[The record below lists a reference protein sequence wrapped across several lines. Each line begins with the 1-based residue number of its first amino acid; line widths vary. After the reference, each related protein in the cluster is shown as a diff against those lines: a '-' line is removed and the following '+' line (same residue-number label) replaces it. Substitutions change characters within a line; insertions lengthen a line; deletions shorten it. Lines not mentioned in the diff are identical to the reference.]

1 MSTKI
6 ITISREFGSGGRY
19 IGTKLADKLGVK
31 FYDKDIIAKV
41 AEETGFAAEFIEKQ
55 GEYSATRNIFSY
67 GFVGRTADGM
77 STSDHIFIAQRKII
91 NSIADEG
98 PCVIVGRC
106 ADYIL
111 KDRDN
116 VLNVFI
122 YGRKPE
128 KTQRITK
135 MYNKTEKEALAMMKD
150 MDKKRSINYQYC
162 TDQKWGDT
170 KNYDLCLN
178 SSYFGYEKCVDIL
191 AELAQA

>member
-41 AEETGFAAEFIEKQ
+41 AQETGFADKFIEEQ
-55 GEYSATRNIFSY
+55 GEYAVSKNIFSY
-67 GFVGRTADGM
+67 GFMGRTADGM
-77 STSDHIFIAQRKII
+77 STSDHIYIAQRRII

-111 KDRDN
+111 KDREN

-122 YGRKPE
+122 FGREPE
-128 KTQRITK
+128 KLARITK
-135 MYNKTEKEALAMMKD
+135 MYGKTEKEALAMCKD
-150 MDKKRSINYQYC
+150 MNKKRAINYQYY
-162 TDQKWGDT
+162 TDQKWGET

-178 SSYFGYEKCVDIL
+178 SSALGYEKCVDIL
-191 AELAQA
+191 ADLA